1 MKKHKNTIS
10 KSGPWMIVTVFTILA
25 VLALIVSVFYCYSKL
40 RDMWDERSVIRD
52 KEEQV
57 KIIPEEKTSRV
68 TMISNEIIE
77 QYFGLKGG
85 AKLSQIEFD
94 SKRASFLS
102 TYPNVRSLRII
113 RHLPDGVTIIP
124 EERVPRVR
132 LALKGQ
138 KNGFYRVADN
148 DGIVFECGRGTE
160 LLPIIREPAAPGTG
174 KGRHLEPRA
183 MAALHFAEAYREC
196 NVDEFTL
203 SEIDITPTDWLY
215 ATITV
220 DGRTAYLKF
229 AWEGMDL
236 PETPTIRADLIH
248 QLNKLRLAMRS
259 HIGDGAVIWNAADYS
274 RPTKIY
280 ADTKGKL

>member
-10 KSGPWMIVTVFTILA
+10 KSGPWMIIGVLTIIA
-25 VLALIVSVFYCYSKL
+25 IVALIVSVFYCYSKL
-40 RDMWDERSVIRD
+40 QDMWDRRTIITD
-52 KEEQV
+52 KEAQV
-57 KIIPEEKTSRV
+57 EITPQEKTSRV
-68 TMISNEIIE
+68 TMISDEIIE
-77 QYFGLKGG
+77 QYFGLKEGV
-85 AKLSQIEFD
+85 KLSQIEFD
-94 SKRASFLS
+94 QKRAGFLA

-113 RHLPDGVTIIP
+113 QHMPNKVTIIP

-138 KNGFYRVADN
+138 KKGFYRVADI
-148 DGIVFECGRGTE
+148 DGIVFECGRGTD
-160 LLPIIREPAAPGTG
+160 LLPIIREPSAPGTV

-183 MAALHFAEAYREC
+183 MAALHFAEACREA
-196 NVDEFTL
+196 NVDEFSL
-203 SEIDITPTDWLY
+203 VEIDISPTDWLY

-236 PETPTIRADLIH
+236 PETPTIHANLVD
-248 QLNKLRLAMRS
+248 QLSKLRLAMRS
-259 HIGDGAVIWNAADYS
+259 NIVDGAVIWNAADYS
-274 RPTKIY
+274 HPTKIY